1 MPRMSR
7 RLVLC
12 AALAAPL
19 AIASPPTRAADTIKV
34 AASFTVLGDMV
45 KQIGGDRVE
54 VKIFVGP
61 NGDAHVYEPAST
73 VITTPCDGEEPVG
86 SISPFLD
93 HSSRPSCSLSA
104 S

>member
-1 MPRMSR
+1 MPRLSR

-12 AALAAPL
+12 AALALPL
-19 AIASPPTRAADTIKV
+19 AIASPPARAADTIKV

-61 NGDAHVYEPAST
+61 NGPR
-73 VITTPCDGEEPVG
+73 
-86 SISPFLD
+86 L
-93 HSSRPSCSLSA
+93 
-104 S
+104 